1 MRDFNDLQ
9 NLWKEQK
16 PAALPDVKAILAD
29 AKKMQRQLNN
39 KITAQIVI
47 LVAVV
52 IFIMV
57 LVNIIPFKEVT
68 TFVGIG
74 LMAVSILTFSAIR
87 LYQVVQL
94 KKLDLTQHPRQL
106 LLDLE
111 TYFQFQKKVNTN
123 YTFAYFVV
131 MNLAFAL
138 YFIEVLRPLSSIY
151 KGFIITIYLIWMFF
165 ALLYLSKKH
174 HRKEQA
180 KIQSIIDAVKEAEA
194 HYDS

>member
-1 MRDFNDLQ
+1 MKDFNDLK

-16 PAALPDVKAILAD
+16 PAALPNVKNILAE
-29 AKKMQRQLNN
+29 AKKVQRQLNN

-74 LMAVSILTFSAIR
+74 LMAVSILAFSAAR
-87 LYQVVQL
+87 LYQVLQL
-94 KKLDLTQHPRQL
+94 KKMDLTQHPRQL

-111 TYFQFQKKVNTN
+111 TYFQFQKKVNTD

-131 MNLAFAL
+131 MNIAFGL
-138 YFIEVLRPLSSIY
+138 YFIEVLRPLSMIY
-151 KGFIITIYLIWMFF
+151 KSFIIIVYLAWMFF
-165 ALLYLSKKH
+165 AVFYLRKKH
-174 HRKEQA
+174 HLKEQA
-180 KIQSIIDAVKEAEA
+180 KIQSIIDAVTRLEKNYE
-194 HYDS
+194 S